1 MNTHTFGNHYI
12 TCPICQRSGS
22 LKLVKMCNG
31 LYTCK
36 SCQERLVVTWSGH
49 YVRDPHN
56 CKQLAIAHTLRRQSQ
71 PWSRITRDFVKRP
84 AVIVAIGSAIL
95 LGVSVFSLD
104 SINRQPQ
111 PFQALLEQITGIVN
125 SPENSVE

>member
-36 SCQERLVVTWSGH
+36 TCQERLVVTWSGH
-49 YVRDPHN
+49 YVRDPFSG
-56 CKQLAIAHTLRRQSQ
+56 KQLLVAQVLRRQSH
-71 PWSRITRDFVKRP
+71 PWARFWRDLSLLKRP
-84 AVIVAIGSAIL
+84 FMFIALSTLIFGA
-95 LGVSVFSLD
+95 
-104 SINRQPQ
+104 SIITIETTNRQQNPVQ
-111 PFQALLEQITGIVN
+111 QVVEQEKGAAN
-125 SPENSVE
+125 PHE

>member
-49 YVRDPHN
+49 YVRDPFSG
-56 CKQLAIAHTLRRQSQ
+56 KQVVIAQLLRRQSH
-71 PWSRITRDFVKRP
+71 PWARFLRDISLLKRP
-84 AVIVAIGSAIL
+84 IMFIALSAVIFGA
-95 LGVSVFSLD
+95 SVLTIEST
-104 SINRQPQ
+104 RQP
-111 PFQALLEQITGIVN
+111 
-125 SPENSVE
+125 NSVQQVVEQGNEPPKPQVE

>member
-49 YVRDPHN
+49 YVRDPFSG
-56 CKQLAIAHTLRRQSQ
+56 KQVLIAQLLRRQSH
-71 PWSRITRDFVKRP
+71 PWARFLRDVSLFKRP
-84 AVIVAIGSAIL
+84 FMFIALSAVIFGA
-95 LGVSVFSLD
+95 SV
-104 SINRQPQ
+104 ITIENTNREQNPAQQVVEQGGDTLKPQ
-111 PFQALLEQITGIVN
+111 TE
-125 SPENSVE
+125 